1 MLVYSRYRGPSSV
14 LAPAVSQAR
23 YGAGKPCTTTK
34 KWLIGERFLPHC
46 LLYCYLRFVG
56 FSAISGIIVGDMYKV
71 VVRARAIRDVVGAP
85 LSQLGGASP
94 DLYLG
99 NDGAL
104 GGDGMSGED

>member
-1 MLVYSRYRGPSSV
+1 
-14 LAPAVSQAR
+14 
-23 YGAGKPCTTTK
+23 
-34 KWLIGERFLPHC
+34 
-46 LLYCYLRFVG
+46 
-56 FSAISGIIVGDMYKV
+56 MYKV

-104 GGDGMSGED
+104 GGDGMSDED